1 MSHQPSANS
10 FYQSERLKESNN
22 CRFSRRDAV
31 GAGPPSSRFN
41 AMQQVMAGIFYAEDL
56 LWRLEFV
63 MIGVMMMK
71 PWFKCQGNETSN

>member
-1 MSHQPSANS
+1 MSHEPSANSHQPS
-10 FYQSERLKESNN
+10 
-22 CRFSRRDAV
+22 
-31 GAGPPSSRFN
+31 